1 MGVASE
7 SEGITIHYKSGVLK
21 QSPEVHQIE
30 WTKNGQQLDNNG
42 KKYVGGGVQ
51 DSCFTIKSPTND
63 DRGNYSCK
71 LINAVGSV
79 STTISLGN
87 IYFY

>member
-1 MGVASE
+1 M
-7 SEGITIHYKSGVLK
+7 
-21 QSPEVHQIE
+21 HQLE
-30 WTKNGQQLDNNG
+30 WSKNGEKLDNNS
-42 KKYVGGGVQ
+42 KKYTGGSVQ

-71 LINAVGSV
+71 VTNAVGSV

-87 IYFY
+87 IYFIDISATRFLDS